1 MSCNEL
7 VPPRLLAIADER
19 TTEVVGKAI
28 GQLLGQQ
35 RRELQREIDTLRA
48 LLILDEARAEQREL
62 RAAIE
67 VLRAERRRG
76 DGDGVTDLPATVP
89 RRVN

>member
-48 LLILDEARAEQREL
+48 LLDEARAEQREL

-76 DGDGVTDLPATVP
+76 DGDGFTDLPATVP